1 VRIRGRRGVHSS
13 GLQSGAS
20 LLLWLAVGGCAGGAP
35 LTQGGAPEGEGFVRL
50 VAPFPVLDQAGEP
63 FQHPFLGGLLA
74 PRPQLVDIDGDG
86 DLDLFVQERAGEL
99 MFFENTGTAT
109 DPSFTWR
116 TDRFQGLQ
124 VGEWSRFV
132 DLDGDGALDLLA
144 EEPFS
149 HVRVYRN
156 EGTPTDPRMVLMG
169 DSLRNDQGRPIFADR
184 QNIPG
189 ILDLDCDGLLD
200 LFLGRVD
207 GTLAHYEETGR
218 DATGLPRFR
227 LATERFEGIEIIGQV
242 VGGSRHGA
250 NSMFF
255 ADLDGDGAPELFW
268 GDYFEPGLL
277 RIQNRGS
284 CSNPSLRST
293 PVPVVSDGEAIA
305 TSGFNAPWLADLNG
319 DGELDLLIG
328 VLGGAFNPILTA
340 ADNLHYHENLGDGEF
355 TLRSRRF
362 LYGIDTGSE
371 SVPALGDLDGD
382 GDLDLLVANKI
393 DPGDPTTG
401 TVQWFEN
408 VGSPRAPA
416 FQLRGALELP
426 ISFHKAPALG
436 NLWGDPLPAMAL
448 GTWNDGIHIYRNRG
462 DTDRPSFELVEE
474 LKVELSR
481 GGNGVPALGDVYG
494 DGLLDL
500 VVGRS
505 SGELSLYRN
514 VGTASAPRFE
524 EVTDRWLDLDVGRRA
539 APALVDL
546 DGNGRLDLLVGSEEG
561 GLRLFRNLGPGPDG
575 APRFQEDPDF
585 NLPLPPFSTPALGDL
600 TGNGRPDLMSGSV
613 SGGVLYFENRGG

>member
-1 VRIRGRRGVHSS
+1 MPLLVLVA
-13 GLQSGAS
+13 GATACS
-20 LLLWLAVGGCAGGAP
+20 GGAARIQAEGDP
-35 LTQGGAPEGEGFVRL
+35 GGEGFVRL
-50 VAPFPVLDQAGEP
+50 VAPFPVLDQEGVAYD
-63 FQHPFLGGLLA
+63 HPFLGGLLA

-86 DLDLFVQERAGEL
+86 DLDLFIQERPGEL
-99 MFFENTGTAT
+99 MFFENTGTPAES
-109 DPSFTWR
+109 SFTWR
-116 TDRFQGLQ
+116 TDRFQGVE

-132 DLDGDGALDLLA
+132 DLDGDGAMDLLA

-149 HVRVYRN
+149 HIRVYRN
-156 EGTPTDPRMVLMG
+156 QGTPTDPRLMLAG
-169 DSLRNDQGRPIFADR
+169 DSLRDDQGRPIFADR
-184 QNIPG
+184 QNIPA

-227 LATERFEGIEIIGQV
+227 LDTERFEGIEIVGQV

-277 RIQNRGS
+277 QIQNRGS

-293 PVPVVSDGEAIA
+293 PVPVASDGEPIA
-305 TSGFNAPWLADLNG
+305 TSGFNAPWLADLTG
-319 DGELDLLIG
+319 DGAPDLLMG

-340 ADNLHYHENLGDGEF
+340 ADNLHFHENLGGAEF
-355 TLRSRRF
+355 TLRTRRF
-362 LYGIDTGSE
+362 LSGIDTGSE

-393 DPGDPTTG
+393 DPADPGTG
-401 TVQWFEN
+401 KVYWFEN
-408 VGSPRAPA
+408 QGTAQAPA
-416 FQLRGALELP
+416 YGLRGTLDLP
-426 ISFHKAPALG
+426 TAFHLAPALG
-436 NLWGDPLPAMAL
+436 DLWGDPLPGMVL

-462 DTDRPSFELVEE
+462 DANRPSFEVQEE

-481 GGNGVPALGDVYG
+481 GGNGVPALGDVDG

-514 VGTASAPRFE
+514 MGSVTAPRFQ
-524 EVTDRWLDLDVGRRA
+524 EVSDRWLDLDVGRRA

-546 DGNGRLDLLVGSEEG
+546 DGDGRLDLLVGSEEG
-561 GLRLFRNLGPGPDG
+561 GLRLFLNQGPDSS
-575 APRFQEDPDF
+575 PLFQEDPGF
-585 NLPLPPFSTPALGDL
+585 SLPLSPFSTPALGDL
-600 TGNGRPDLMSGSV
+600 TGNGRPDLVSGSV
-613 SGGVLYFENRGG
+613 SGGVIYFENRGG

>member
-1 VRIRGRRGVHSS
+1 MR
-13 GLQSGAS
+13 Q
-20 LLLWLAVGGCAGGAP
+20 
-35 LTQGGAPEGEGFVRL
+35 
-50 VAPFPVLDQAGEP
+50 VAPFPVLDQEGVAYD
-63 FQHPFLGGLLA
+63 HPFLGGFLA

-99 MFFENTGTAT
+99 MFFENTGTPARA
-109 DPSFTWR
+109 SFTWR
-116 TDRFQGLQ
+116 TDRFQGVQ

-132 DLDGDGALDLLA
+132 DLDGDGAMDLLA

-149 HVRVYRN
+149 HIRVYRN
-156 EGTPTDPRMVLMG
+156 EGTPTDPRMVLVG
-169 DSLRNDQGRPIFADR
+169 DSLRNDQGQPIFADR
-184 QNIPG
+184 QNIPA

-218 DATGLPRFR
+218 DDSGLPRFR
-227 LATERFEGIEIIGQV
+227 LDTERFEGIEIIGQV

-293 PVPVVSDGEAIA
+293 PVPVTSDGEPIA
-305 TSGFNAPWLADLNG
+305 TSGFNAPWLADLDG
-319 DGELDLLIG
+319 DGDLDLLIG

-340 ADNLHYHENLGDGEF
+340 ADNLHFHENLGDGEF
-355 TLRSRRF
+355 SLRTRRF
-362 LYGIDTGSE
+362 LHGIDAGSE

-382 GDLDLLVANKI
+382 GDLDLLLANKI
-393 DPGDPTTG
+393 DPGDPATG
-401 TVQWFEN
+401 TVRWFEN
-408 VGSPRAPA
+408 EGTPRAPA
-416 FQLRGALELP
+416 FRLRGTLELP
-426 ISFHKAPALG
+426 AAFHLAPALG
-436 NLWGDPLPAMAL
+436 HLWGDPLPAMVL
-448 GTWNDGIHIYRNRG
+448 GTWNDGLHVYRNRG
-462 DTDRPSFELVEE
+462 DAGGPSFEAVEE

-481 GGNGVPALGDVYG
+481 GGNGVPALGDVTG

-505 SGELSLYRN
+505 SGELSFYRN
-514 VGTASAPRFE
+514 VGSSTAPRFE
-524 EVTDRWLDLDVGRRA
+524 EESDRWLDLDVGRRA
-539 APALVDL
+539 APALTDL
-546 DGNGRLDLLVGSEEG
+546 DGDGLLDLVVGAEEG
-561 GLRLFRNLGPGPDG
+561 GLRVFRNLGPGPDG
-575 APRFQEDPDF
+575 APRFAPDPDLDL
-585 NLPLPPFSTPALGDL
+585 NLPLAPFSTPAFGDL
-600 TGNGRPDLMSGSV
+600 TGNGRPDLVSGSV
-613 SGGVLYFENRGG
+613 SGGIVYFENRGG